1 MTLSNTIKK
10 IDHYYSSKVIE
21 YGCTPKGV
29 DWNDV
34 PSQITRFVQLL
45 KIIDGNNKFTINDI
59 GCGYGAL
66 YEFMKN
72 KYQFFEYYGLDI
84 SKVMIENASN
94 NYKSE
99 NVSFSVSNIP
109 ESIAN
114 YSVASGIFN
123 VKLNA
128 KNHDWLNYI
137 KYTIDIMN
145 QKSNKGFAFNC
156 LIVAIIL
163 SNIGIIFASSAIK
176 LRSFS
181 SLVLYHTCSCVIC
194 FWFSN
199 IILNLVSKSSN
210 KESK

>member
-10 IDHYYSSKVIE
+10 IDHYYSIKVIE

-29 DWNDV
+29 YWNDV

-156 LIVAIIL
+156 LTSYSDRDKMRNDLYYADPSFLFDYCKKKYSKNVAIL
-163 SNIGIIFASSAIK
+163 HDYDLYEFT
-176 LRSFS
+176 
-181 SLVLYHTCSCVIC
+181 VLIR
-194 FWFSN
+194 
-199 IILNLVSKSSN
+199 KQ
-210 KESK
+210 

>member
-21 YGCTPKGV
+21 YGCNPKGV
-29 DWNDV
+29 DWNDA

-123 VKLNA
+123 VKLNV

-156 LIVAIIL
+156 LTSYSDRDKMRNDLYYADPLFLFDYCKKKYSKNVAIL
-163 SNIGIIFASSAIK
+163 HDYDLYEFT
-176 LRSFS
+176 
-181 SLVLYHTCSCVIC
+181 VLIR
-194 FWFSN
+194 
-199 IILNLVSKSSN
+199 K
-210 KESK
+210 

>member
-128 KNHDWLNYI
+128 NNHDWLNYI

-145 QKSNKGFAFNC
+145 QKSSNGFSFNC
-156 LIVAIIL
+156 LTSYSDKDKMRDNLYYADPLFLFDYCKRKYSKNVAIL
-163 SNIGIIFASSAIK
+163 HDYNLYEFT
-176 LRSFS
+176 
-181 SLVLYHTCSCVIC
+181 VLIR
-194 FWFSN
+194 
-199 IILNLVSKSSN
+199 K
-210 KESK
+210 

>member
-156 LIVAIIL
+156 LTSYSDRDKMRNDLYYADPSFLFDYCKKKYSKHVAIL
-163 SNIGIIFASSAIK
+163 HDYDLYEFT
-176 LRSFS
+176 
-181 SLVLYHTCSCVIC
+181 VLIR
-194 FWFSN
+194 
-199 IILNLVSKSSN
+199 KQ
-210 KESK
+210 

>member
-156 LIVAIIL
+156 LTSYSDRDKMRNDLYYADPSFLFDYCKKKYSKNVAIL
-163 SNIGIIFASSAIK
+163 HDYDLYEFT
-176 LRSFS
+176 
-181 SLVLYHTCSCVIC
+181 VLIR
-194 FWFSN
+194 
-199 IILNLVSKSSN
+199 KQ
-210 KESK
+210 

>member
-10 IDHYYSSKVIE
+10 INHYYSSKVIE

-156 LIVAIIL
+156 LTSYSDRDKMRNDLYYADPSFLFDYCKKKYSKNVAIL
-163 SNIGIIFASSAIK
+163 HDYDLYEFT
-176 LRSFS
+176 
-181 SLVLYHTCSCVIC
+181 VLIR
-194 FWFSN
+194 
-199 IILNLVSKSSN
+199 KQ
-210 KESK
+210 

>member
-1 MTLSNTIKK
+1 
-10 IDHYYSSKVIE
+10 
-21 YGCTPKGV
+21 
-29 DWNDV
+29 
-34 PSQITRFVQLL
+34 
-45 KIIDGNNKFTINDI
+45 
-59 GCGYGAL
+59 
-66 YEFMKN
+66 MKN

-156 LIVAIIL
+156 LTSYSDRDKMRNDLYYADPSFLFDYCKKKYSKNVAIL
-163 SNIGIIFASSAIK
+163 HDYDLYEFT
-176 LRSFS
+176 
-181 SLVLYHTCSCVIC
+181 VLIR
-194 FWFSN
+194 
-199 IILNLVSKSSN
+199 KQ
-210 KESK
+210 

>member
-10 IDHYYSSKVIE
+10 IAHYYSSKVIE
-21 YGCTPKGV
+21 YGCNPKGV
-29 DWNDV
+29 DWNDA

-123 VKLNA
+123 VKLNV

-156 LIVAIIL
+156 LTSYSDRDKMRNDLYYADPLFLFDYCKKKYSKNVAIL
-163 SNIGIIFASSAIK
+163 HDYDLYEFT
-176 LRSFS
+176 
-181 SLVLYHTCSCVIC
+181 VLIR
-194 FWFSN
+194 
-199 IILNLVSKSSN
+199 K
-210 KESK
+210 